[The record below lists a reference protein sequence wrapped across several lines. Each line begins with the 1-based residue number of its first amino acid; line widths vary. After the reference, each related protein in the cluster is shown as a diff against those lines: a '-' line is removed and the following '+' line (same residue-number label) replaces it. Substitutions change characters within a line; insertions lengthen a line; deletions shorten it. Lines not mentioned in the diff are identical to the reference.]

1 MLEYL
6 KELDIRL
13 FDYLNGYTHTFW
25 DAFMIQISD
34 RKFWFPLYA
43 FLLFY
48 LIYTFRNKSIL
59 KLIAIGLTIAA
70 ADGISAQIIKPL
82 VARLR
87 PCHDAALAD
96 IVVIIDRCGGQFGF
110 VSSHAANTFGLAMIA
125 AMLLDKRYFYFKLF
139 LFIWAAFI
147 SYSRVYLGVHY
158 PGDILG
164 GAILGILLGYLIGLL
179 YWWARKRYYP
189 EKPAEA

>member
-6 KELDIRL
+6 KELDHNL
-13 FDYLNGYTHTFW
+13 FISLNGYTNPFW

-43 FLLFY
+43 FLIFY
-48 LIYTFRNKSIL
+48 LIYTFRHHSIL
-59 KLIAIGLTIAA
+59 KLLAIGLTIAA
-70 ADGISAQIIKPL
+70 ADGISAQIIKPWA
-82 VARLR
+82 ARLR
-87 PCHDAALAD
+87 PCHDAAMAEV
-96 IVVIIDRCGGQFGF
+96 VVIIDRCGGQFGF

-139 LFIWAAFI
+139 LFVWAIFI
-147 SYSRVYLGVHY
+147 SYSRIYLGVHY
-158 PGDILG
+158 PGDVLG
-164 GAILGILLGYLIGLL
+164 GAILGILLGYFIGLL

-189 EKPAEA
+189 EKPVEL